1 MERRYLLLALL
12 LLVVVASPL
21 VVAAQPTGSTTQP
34 IDVVIVLDDSESMAI
49 SNQCGLQSK
58 PPASDPNDL
67 RYSAAR
73 LLVQLAESDDRIAVV
88 RFDAKADDVGDL
100 GSLQTI
106 EGPENRQRL
115 IGGIEAP
122 TDYTGRCYTRMDLGL
137 QRASEILA
145 ASPAQGRNQ
154 YILFLTDGRPTQQ
167 TGTAEQKNTVP
178 PIIADLNKRQIDV
191 MPVLLC
197 SPGSRCTS
205 EADLRAASDISTI
218 MGRAPVKA
226 HTASNLL
233 QVFSSLFAQMK
244 PNLHVVDETN
254 RDGDIELHTRDAHA
268 ARQINVISGEGGLTA
283 LRRDNSNVTT
293 QQALQDGN
301 IEVNVVESSALP
313 TGKWTVDSTAG
324 SFVVARTDTY
334 PDVVHPPAT
343 SGNAPRFVPQGKAA
357 LVVGTVIGPGGGE
370 ELYKDGTPLNA
381 LTSDGRLRFIEMS
394 GSPDAITL
402 QVGNDTVP
410 LQIKRDFQI
419 ATRANLPQAQAATP
433 ECAPQTA
440 CLLEVALAPGPE
452 IASLAAQV
460 YVLDE
465 SDKARP
471 VYSNEMVCT
480 ERQCADSGFVP
491 VDGHS
496 YRVLFTVQ
504 GVAQNTLYGD
514 WDETSVIMEPA
525 VAVRGLPDPLNPIN
539 QPNDG
544 WPVKVIAGT
553 TEDLGRL
560 RARASVTRL
569 ADGAPLEGVDVQFS
583 ADIRGAGEQ
592 QTTLAITLPED
603 MRPGRYEGE
612 LTFYTDRES
621 GDVRLPPVHTI
632 AFNLGTP
639 RVEVLETSL
648 DFGKQTF
655 DPSPNF
661 RVDLSQSLRLRF
673 GDRSF
678 PLTAELLPG
687 ATCENLAADV
697 TNIEASGDE
706 TLATL
711 RVWSQEP
718 LKPGVCSGQLR
729 LTGPGEDFKVEN
741 GDRINWRFEIP
752 ALEWKLIGVENADGS
767 IAPDL
772 SFADMGRATER
783 QMLMLLVEYTG
794 APNFQMQAEPVGA
807 TGRDRILGSEAL
819 EVLVGRPE
827 SHSSLASTYRVP
839 VELVAKTDIAN
850 SGLRG
855 TVYNGLI
862 RFYVLGLPEESAQ
875 ETSFRFLSPSWLQR
889 HVFPYY
895 RLPWPGIP
903 SWCSTWLAVL
913 LLLFVMLRWR
923 ASRIERRLPP
933 PPPPPPVPPPPPS
946 NPNDPIGDDD
956 WVPFSEGASLFGS
969 SSGSGT
975 SGSSWGADS
984 GIFGPAFNDTAP
996 VSSAP
1001 SASLAGP
1008 FGATNASSDNWVFR
1022 ATSGEPSTYSASGF
1036 TGQDPTTLDDSWSP
1050 AQTSALPWL

>member
-106 EGPENRQRL
+106 EGPGNRQRL
-115 IGGIEAP
+115 IDEIDAP

-145 ASPAQGRNQ
+145 ASATQGRNQ
-154 YILFLTDGRPTQQ
+154 YILFLTDGKPTSPSGVASQDQ
-167 TGTAEQKNTVP
+167 TVP
-178 PIIADLNKRQIDV
+178 PIIADLKARRVDV
-191 MPVLLC
+191 IPVLLC
-197 SPGSRCTS
+197 SPGTTGCNPDAESFINRVM
-205 EADLRAASDISTI
+205 E
-218 MGRAPVKA
+218 RAPVRA
-226 HTASNLL
+226 RSAGDLL
-233 QVFSSLFAQMK
+233 QVFSNIFAQMK
-244 PNLHVVDETN
+244 PNLHVVDEKN
-254 RDGDIELHTRDAHA
+254 RDGDIELYTRPAHA
-268 ARQINVISGEGGLTA
+268 ARQINVVSSEGGLTA

-293 QQALQDGN
+293 QSVMQDGN

-313 TGKWTVDSTAG
+313 TGKWTVDSAAG

-334 PDVVHPPAT
+334 PDVVHPPAI
-343 SGNAPRFVPQGKAA
+343 SGNAPRYVPQGKAP
-357 LVVGTVIGPGGGE
+357 LVVGTIVGPGGE
-370 ELYKDGTPLNA
+370 EDLRKDGTPLTE
-381 LTSDGRLRFIEMS
+381 LTTDRRLRFMELPATTNAFS
-394 GSPDAITL
+394 L
-402 QVGNDTVP
+402 QVGNDTAP
-410 LQIKRDFQI
+410 LQIKRDFEI
-419 ATRANLPQAQAATP
+419 ATRANLPLAQAAKP

-440 CLLEVALAPGPE
+440 CRLEVALAPGPE
-452 IASLAAQV
+452 VDSLAAQV

-496 YRVLFTVQ
+496 YRVLYTVQ

-621 GDVRLPPVHTI
+621 GDVRLPPVHKI

-687 ATCENLAADV
+687 ATCENLAVDV
-697 TNIEASGDE
+697 ANIDTSGSE
-706 TLATL
+706 TIATL

-794 APNFQMQAEPVGA
+794 APNFQMQAEQVGA

-895 RLPWPGIP
+895 RLPWPGIR

-923 ASRIERRLPP
+923 ASRIEKRL

-946 NPNDPIGDDD
+946 DPNDPIGNDD
-956 WVPFSEGASLFGS
+956 WVPFSEGVSLFGS

-984 GIFGPAFNDTAP
+984 GIFGPAFTYAAT

-1008 FGATNASSDNWVFR
+1008 FGATNASSDNWVFP

-1036 TGQDPTTLDDSWSP
+1036 TGQDPTTSDDSWSP
-1050 AQTSALPWL
+1050 AQSSALPWL